1 MFRNADFD
9 NFFKYAVGFDSIFGS
24 MGTVLDSSNSH
35 TNHPPHNLTEVEKGK
50 YLISMA
56 LAGYAKEDLSVEWKD
71 RILSVTGLVGSP
83 DDTAGAEVIHHGI
96 AKRQFTKTFALGEYI
111 EVEHVSL
118 KNGMLTITLDRVV
131 PEAERMKQMEIHLD

>member
-1 MFRNADFD
+1 
-9 NFFKYAVGFDSIFGS
+9 
-24 MGTVLDSSNSH
+24 
-35 TNHPPHNLTEVEKGK
+35 
-50 YLISMA
+50 MA

-83 DDTAGAEVIHHGI
+83 DDVAGAGVIHHGI
-96 AKRQFTKTFALGEYI
+96 AKRKFTKTFALGEYI